1 MIILNLEKMK
11 KLLLLSA
18 LLFSAILFS
27 QNPNLKGS
35 CVSGNCKN
43 GFGKFVYENGAF
55 YEGKFKKGRFEGIG
69 TEIYADGTKITG
81 EYKDGNQ
88 EGQAKIIRADG
99 NIWEGKSIY
108 NNPNGYGKMIYLNG
122 TQYTGLMNRYC
133 EKEGEGVFTLTN
145 GYSIK
150 GTFKENKP
158 DVVVYFDSESNT
170 ISKEKFESQERI
182 TIANTNQNFSQQQEL
197 KLQQFILKNKGTVVQ
212 DITIPTTNAI
222 NLSDMSFRTS
232 NIDILFSNSKD
243 NLLCISRKKISPSS
257 YDFNY
262 DFITVFSAN
271 SQKRLY
277 SGSFDNFEQTE
288 IARKMEVKFF
298 EKPQTN
304 EFKPNYSDE
313 AVKQIINDLNI
324 LTAPAGNVELEI
336 ANENYMIFK
345 DLHRQDKDD
354 KKTFYFIN
362 KKNNSCEKIVTLN
375 GKYIDLVWNEDL
387 TKSCMQLNSKLP
399 ENLVPDVYKFGYYV
413 SLYIIDWETFQIK
426 FVDDH
431 TNQLNY
437 LALAKSNKLA
447 SDISYQQYNAEV
459 AAINKKNNEIETR
472 NAAAQIE
479 RTSKCICCLG
489 TGQKEIK
496 GMYLGSKTY
505 SVTPVNGL
513 GISHNETV
521 SEYGP
526 SRYVPCDCCR

>member
-1 MIILNLEKMK
+1 MK
-11 KLLLLSA
+11 KLLILSA

-27 QNPNLKGS
+27 QIPKGS
-35 CVSGNCKN
+35 CISGNCKN
-43 GFGKFVYENGAF
+43 GFGKFVYENGTI
-55 YEGKFKKGRFEGIG
+55 YEGKFKKGKFEGIG
-69 TEIYADGTKITG
+69 TEIYADGEKITG
-81 EYKDGNQ
+81 EFKDGQ
-88 EGQAKIIRADG
+88 QIGQAKVIRADG

-108 NNPNGYGKMIYLNG
+108 GNPNGFGKMIYLNG
-122 TQYTGLMNRYC
+122 TQYTGEMNRYC
-133 EKEGEGVFTLTN
+133 EKRGQGIYTLNN
-145 GYSIK
+145 GYTKKGNFVEGSMNTYGEKERYEYFNTENQSI
-150 GTFKENKP
+150 TKEQ
-158 DVVVYFDSESNT
+158 
-170 ISKEKFESQERI
+170 FESQERI
-182 TIANTNQNFSQQQEL
+182 TIANANQNFSQQQES

-212 DITIPTTNAI
+212 DITIPNINATD
-222 NLSDMSFRTS
+222 LSDMSFRTS
-232 NIDILFSNSKD
+232 NIDILFSSSKD

>member
-1 MIILNLEKMK
+1 MK
-11 KLLLLSA
+11 KSLLLSF
-18 LLFSAILFS
+18 LLFTTILFS

-55 YEGKFKKGRFEGIG
+55 YEGKFKKGKFEGIG

-81 EYKDGNQ
+81 EYKDGAQ
-88 EGQAKIIRADG
+88 MGQAKVIRADG

-108 NNPNGYGKMIYLNG
+108 NNPNGYGKMIYVNG
-122 TQYTGLMNRYC
+122 TQYTGEMNRWC
-133 EKEGEGVFTLTN
+133 EKVGNGVLTLSN
-145 GYSIK
+145 GYSMK
-150 GTFKENKP
+150 GTFSENKP
-158 DVVVYFDSESNT
+158 VLVTYFDAQNNT
-170 ISKEKFESQERI
+170 ISKEQFESQERA
-182 TIANTNQNFSQQQEL
+182 TIADANQNFSQQQES
-197 KLQQFILKNKGTVVQ
+197 KLQQFILKNKGTLVQ
-212 DITIPTTNAI
+212 NITIPITNPTD
-222 NLSDMSFRTS
+222 LSDMSFRTS
-232 NIDILFSNSKD
+232 NIDILFSSSKD

-262 DFITVFSAN
+262 DFMTVFSAN

-288 IARKMEVKFF
+288 IGRKMDVKFY

-304 EFKPNYSDE
+304 EFKLNYSDE
-313 AVKQIINDLNI
+313 AVQQIINDLNI
-324 LTAPAGNVELEI
+324 LTAPAGNVEFEI

-362 KKNNSCEKIVTLN
+362 KKTNSCEKIVTLN

-387 TKSCMQLNSKLP
+387 TKSCLQLNSKLP
-399 ENLVPDVYKFGYYV
+399 ENLVPDVYKFEYYI

-426 FVDDH
+426 FIDDH
-431 TNQLNY
+431 VNQLNY
-437 LALAKSNKLA
+437 LALAKSDKLA
-447 SDISYQQYNAEV
+447 SDISYQQYNAKV
-459 AAINKKNNEIETR
+459 AAINEQNNEIER
-472 NAAAQIE
+472 KNVVVQSE
-479 RTSKCICCLG
+479 RTAKCTCCLG

-496 GMYLGSKTY
+496 GMYLGTKTM

-513 GISHNETV
+513 GISHDETV
-521 SEYGP
+521 AEYGP
-526 SRYVPCDCCR
+526 SRFVPCSCCR